1 MATQDELSA
10 NASPQKPG
18 KPTGEPIDT
27 YLMIGA
33 IGAIAIAVIVP
44 WLPLSNSQFETL
56 GWIAGRGA
64 IATFIITLFFA
75 GFKKGSSSGG
85 SFATIFFFAFLLHY
99 LLQFLQV
106 LYFVI
111 LFVASTIIGARSADQ
126 LTETL
131 AALDVKLSDDV
142 LRQCNEVHADIL
154 YPMG

>member
-64 IATFIITLFFA
+64 IATFIITLFSR
-75 GFKKGSSSGG
+75 GLKK
-85 SFATIFFFAFLLHY
+85 APLPAVVLLRFFSLPFCSLG
-99 LLQFLQV
+99 LQ
-106 LYFVI
+106 
-111 LFVASTIIGARSADQ
+111 
-126 LTETL
+126 
-131 AALDVKLSDDV
+131 
-142 LRQCNEVHADIL
+142 
-154 YPMG
+154 